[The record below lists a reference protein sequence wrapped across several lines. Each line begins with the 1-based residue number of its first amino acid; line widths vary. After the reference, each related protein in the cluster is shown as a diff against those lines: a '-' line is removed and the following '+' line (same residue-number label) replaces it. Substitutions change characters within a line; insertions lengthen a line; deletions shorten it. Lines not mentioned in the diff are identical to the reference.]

1 MEETNRKNGTDTMDS
16 RDTTV
21 DAFTRALLDVDRL
34 AARQVMEQSGRDMRP
49 IQFAEKVV
57 LTALERIGSG
67 WQDGSLAL
75 SQVYMAGRICEEL
88 IDEML
93 PPADPSRKNQP
104 RMAVCMLEDHHT
116 LGKVM
121 VYAVLRAG
129 GYDLLD
135 YGVVS
140 VDDLINRVETDR
152 VDVLLISVLML
163 PSALKIKHVRQQL
176 TDRGCDVTL
185 IVGGAPFRFDDQLWQ
200 AVGADVMCKNASD
213 VVPAIEKMM
222 SMEEKR

>member
-1 MEETNRKNGTDTMDS
+1 MEEKNAKNGTDIMDS
-16 RDTTV
+16 WDTTV

-34 AARQVMEQSGRDMRP
+34 AARQLMEQRDRNMRP
-49 IQFAEKVV
+49 IQFVEKVV
-57 LTALERIGSG
+57 LTALERIGAG

-88 IDEML
+88 VDEML

-104 RMAVCMLEDHHT
+104 QMAVCILDDHHT

-129 GYDLLD
+129 GYDLMD

-140 VDDLINRVETDR
+140 VDALVDRVEKDR
-152 VDVLLISVLML
+152 VAVLLISVLML

-200 AVGADVMCKNASD
+200 AVGADVVCQNASD
-213 VVPAIEKMM
+213 VVSAVEKL
-222 SMEEKR
+222 MEEKI

>member
-1 MEETNRKNGTDTMDS
+1 MQEKNRKNGTDTRYG

-21 DAFTRALLDVDRL
+21 DAFTRALLDVNRL
-34 AARQVMEQSGRDMRP
+34 AARQVMEQRDRDMQP
-49 IQFAEKVV
+49 IQFAENVV
-57 LTALERIGSG
+57 LTALERIGAG

-104 RMAVCMLEDHHT
+104 QMAVCMLEDHHT

-135 YGVVS
+135 YGVMN
-140 VDDLINRVETDR
+140 VDDLVNRVETDR
-152 VDVLLISVLML
+152 VAVLLISVLML
-163 PSALKIKHVRQQL
+163 PSALKIKQVRQQL

-200 AVGADVMCKNASD
+200 SVGADVMCKNASD
-213 VVPAIEKMM
+213 VVSAVEKI
-222 SMEEKR
+222 MEEKR

>member
-1 MEETNRKNGTDTMDS
+1 MD
-16 RDTTV
+16 DK
-21 DAFTRALLDVDRL
+21 DKMLKAFECALLDVDRL
-34 AARQVMEQSGRDMRP
+34 AARQVMEQRDRDMRP

-57 LTALERIGSG
+57 LRALERIGAG

-104 RMAVCMLEDHHT
+104 RMAVCLLEDHHT

-121 VYAVLRAG
+121 VYAVLRAS

-135 YGVVS
+135 YGVVG
-140 VDDLINRVETDR
+140 VDDLVDRVKTDR
-152 VDVLLISVLML
+152 IEVLLISVLML
-163 PSALKIKHVRQQL
+163 PSALKIKSVRQKL
-176 TDRGCDVTL
+176 MDRGCDVTL

-200 AVGADVMCKNASD
+200 AVGADIMCENASD

-222 SMEEKR
+222 EEKT

>member
-1 MEETNRKNGTDTMDS
+1 MD
-16 RDTTV
+16 DK
-21 DAFTRALLDVDRL
+21 DKMLKAFECALLDVDRL
-34 AARQVMEQSGRDMRP
+34 AARQVMEQRGRDMRP

-57 LTALERIGSG
+57 LRALERIGAG

-104 RMAVCMLEDHHT
+104 RMAVCLLEDHHT

-121 VYAVLRAG
+121 VYAVLRAS

-135 YGVVS
+135 YGVVG
-140 VDDLINRVETDR
+140 VDDLVDRVKTDR
-152 VDVLLISVLML
+152 IEVLLISVLML
-163 PSALKIKHVRQQL
+163 PSALKIKSVRQKL
-176 TDRGCDVTL
+176 MDRGCDVTL

-200 AVGADVMCKNASD
+200 AVGADIMCENASD

-222 SMEEKR
+222 EEKT

>member
-1 MEETNRKNGTDTMDS
+1 MEEKNRKYGTDNRDG

-21 DAFTRALLDVDRL
+21 DLFTRALLDVDRL
-34 AARQVMEQSGRDMRP
+34 AARQVMEQRGRDMRP
-49 IQFAEKVV
+49 VQFAEKVV
-57 LTALERIGSG
+57 LTALERIGAG

-104 RMAVCMLEDHHT
+104 QMAVCMLEDHHT

-135 YGVVS
+135 YGVVG
-140 VDDLINRVETDR
+140 VDDLVDRVETDR
-152 VDVLLISVLML
+152 VEVLLISVLML
-163 PSALKIKHVRQQL
+163 PSALKITRVRQQL
-176 TDRGCDVTL
+176 ADRGCDVTL
-185 IVGGAPFRFDDQLWQ
+185 IAGGAPFRFDDQLWQ
-200 AVGADVMCKNASD
+200 EVGADAVCENASD
-213 VVPAIEKMM
+213 VVSAVEKF
-222 SMEEKR
+222 MEDKR

>member
-1 MEETNRKNGTDTMDS
+1 MDD
-16 RDTTV
+16 RDKMLN
-21 DAFTRALLDVDRL
+21 AFERALLDVDRL
-34 AARQVMEQSGRDMRP
+34 AARQVMEQRGRDMRP
-49 IQFAEKVV
+49 IRFVEKVV
-57 LTALERIGSG
+57 LPVLEQLGAG

-104 RMAVCMLEDHHT
+104 RMAICILEDHHA

-121 VYAVLRAG
+121 VYAVLRSG
-129 GYDLLD
+129 GFDLLD
-135 YGVVS
+135 YGVVG
-140 VDDLINRVETDR
+140 VDDLVARVQADR
-152 VDVLLISVLML
+152 VKVLLISVLML
-163 PSALKIKHVRQQL
+163 PSALKIKSVRQKL
-176 TDRGCDVTL
+176 MDRGCDVTL

-200 AVGADVMCKNASD
+200 AVGADVMCENASD

-222 SMEEKR
+222 EEKR

>member
-1 MEETNRKNGTDTMDS
+1 MEEKKAQNGTDTMDGW
-16 RDTTV
+16 DTTV

-34 AARQVMEQSGRDMRP
+34 AARQVMEQRDRNIRP

-57 LTALERIGSG
+57 LTALERIGAG

-88 IDEML
+88 VDEML

-104 RMAVCMLEDHHT
+104 QMAVCILDDHHT

-129 GYDLLD
+129 GYDLMD
-135 YGVVS
+135 YGVVR
-140 VDDLINRVETDR
+140 VDELVDRVEKDR
-152 VDVLLISVLML
+152 VEVLLISVLML

-200 AVGADVMCKNASD
+200 AVGADAVCENASD
-213 VVPAIEKMM
+213 VVSAVEKL
-222 SMEEKR
+222 MEEKI